1 MTNDRR
7 PSRIPVRGSL
17 ALALT
22 IGGLALLMGFRSPQ
36 DPGTELVLAMGTAD
50 DPSAAPEAQLPVAGP
65 DASASPDPGTSVDPG
80 ASANPG
86 PTASATAST
95 TPEPTTATQTA
106 TGSAYQ
112 FRYGVVQVAVTV
124 EGDQIVDV
132 QALRMPEG
140 DRHSAWIS
148 QQVEPMLRESA
159 LAVDSA
165 KIDIVSGA
173 TYTSTAYAYS
183 LQSALDQ
190 LAG

>member
-1 MTNDRR
+1 MTTDRR

-17 ALALT
+17 ALVLT
-22 IGGLALLMGFRSPQ
+22 VGGLALLLGFRSPP
-36 DPGTELVLAMGTAD
+36 DPAAEFVVAMDTSG
-50 DPSAAPEAQLPVAGP
+50 DPSTAPEAALPAAG
-65 DASASPDPGTSVDPG
+65 ASASPLPG
-80 ASANPG
+80 ATLEASPK
-86 PTASATAST
+86 ASASRSTTAGPSPT
-95 TPEPTTATQTA
+95 QTPEPTPGTKTA
-106 TGSAYQ
+106 TGKAYRHP
-112 FRYGVVQVAVTV
+112 FGVVQVAVTV

-165 KIDIVSGA
+165 QIDIVSGA